1 MLAKF
6 PLSLLRLSLGLFI
19 FFFFACSKPPP
30 HDEVLAGKRALEFSE
45 AAFVRRDY
53 ADAYELLSDK
63 AKAYQSIENFKKA
76 VGRLELDASPTNLK
90 VTGSE
95 PLPGEVNALD
105 IILVEQNTSKP
116 FAYRV
121 TMERTPAS
129 DYRVALFRR
138 R

>member
-1 MLAKF
+1 MM
-6 PLSLLRLSLGLFI
+6 SLLRLSLGLFLI
-19 FFFFACSKPPP
+19 SISACSKPPP
-30 HDEVLAGKRALEFSE
+30 HDEALAGKRALEFCE

-53 ADAYELLSDK
+53 AAAYNLLSDK
-63 AKAYQSIENFKKA
+63 AKAYQSVEHFKTA
-76 VGRLELDASPTNLK
+76 VGRLELDAAPTNLK

-95 PLPGEVNALD
+95 RLPGEDNALD

>member
-1 MLAKF
+1 MI
-6 PLSLLRLSLGLFI
+6 PLLRSFLCISL
-19 FFFFACSKPPP
+19 FFFLACSKPPP

-53 ADAYELLSDK
+53 AAAYELLSDK
-63 AKAYQSIENFKKA
+63 AKAYQSVENFKKA